1 MKLRKKDFKVPINF
15 LVPPWAL
22 RVSSRGN
29 SLFHRWKRL
38 FPREE
43 NKVSSLGN
51 LVFQARKLFG
61 DLRNSLIFATFAVDI
76 GTKPSFII
84 RTL

>member
-1 MKLRKKDFKVPINF
+1 MKLRKKDFKVPIF
-15 LVPPWAL
+15 FFVPPWAL
-22 RVSSRGN
+22 RISSSGN
-29 SLFHRWKRL
+29 EIFQRW
-38 FPREE
+38 
-43 NKVSSLGN
+43 
-51 LVFQARKLFG
+51 KLFG

>member
-15 LVPPWAL
+15 LVPPWAFL
-22 RVSSRGN
+22 VSSSGN
-29 SLFHRWKRL
+29 ENFQRWKRL
-38 FPREE
+38 FPKEGS
-43 NKVSSLGN
+43 KVSSLGN

-61 DLRNSLIFATFAVDI
+61 NLRNSLIFATFVVDI